1 MFLRPLVLCAFAS
14 PAFADDFVQFHTPSG
29 NIHCAISTGQWTN
42 VRCDMFELTP
52 SFPDQ
57 PAWCE
62 FDWGSS
68 FSLDLDGQKG
78 EVACVSDTVADPA
91 GPVLGYGDS
100 ISLGGF
106 TCLSEKT
113 GMTCTN
119 PDGHGFTLS
128 KARQRLY

>member
-1 MFLRPLVLCAFAS
+1 MFRPLALLMLAS
-14 PAFADDFVQFHTPSG
+14 PAFADEFVQFHTPSA
-29 NIHCAISTGQWTN
+29 NIHCAISTGEWNN

-68 FSLDLDGQKG
+68 FALELDGTKG

-91 GPVLGYGDS
+91 GPVLGYGES
-100 ISLGGF
+100 VVLGGF

-119 PDGHGFTLS
+119 PAGHGFTLS
-128 KARQRLY
+128 KARQKLF